1 MFEVYKYRSI
11 DLRRALASFSGRG
24 VMTLYWLELVADTGP
39 LQDTLTEPILH
50 ILACYR

>member
-11 DLRRALASFSGRG
+11 DLRRALASFSGRR

-39 LQDTLTEPILH
+39 LLDTLTEPILH